1 MKQGLEELKHLK
13 RKKAEL
19 EQKLRTVK
27 GQIEETTIDLVE
39 KKLPKQ
45 KTKPKR
51 LTIGMRVRILTLA
64 ELSKKLG
71 KKCKYALRGFGGA
84 DYFWNHHYGGK
95 HALLKKRSSGG
106 GGFSILTIGNKWKN
120 ERILP
125 KETTGVIDGGGAWV
139 HEDVMEFINADFNV
153 NLDYMD
159 WYEEHEHDFCGDCG
173 VWRPDAE
180 GTICPNKDCPGNH
193 EEDYLDD

>member
-1 MKQGLEELKHLK
+1 MGLIHLK

-19 EQKLRTVK
+19 EQKLRTVE
-27 GQIEETTIDLVE
+27 GQIEKTTIDLVE

-45 KTKPKR
+45 KTKPKH

-71 KKCKYALRGFGGA
+71 KKCKSADHFFNRYNGGQ
-84 DYFWNHHYGGK
+84 
-95 HALLKKRSSGG
+95 HAFLKERSSGSG
-106 GGFSILTIGNKWKN
+106 DFSILIIGNKWKN

-125 KETTGVIDGGGAWV
+125 KETTGVIDGGSAWV
-139 HEDVMEFINADFNV
+139 DEEVMEFVNADFNV

-159 WYEEHEHDFCGDCG
+159 WYQEHEHDFCYDCG
-173 VWRPDAE
+173 VWREDKDP
-180 GTICPNKDCPGNH
+180 CPNKKCPGNH
-193 EEDYLDD
+193 LEDYDF

>member
-1 MKQGLEELKHLK
+1 MKQRLEELKHLK

-19 EQKLRTVK
+19 EQKLRTVE
-27 GQIEETTIDLVE
+27 GQIEETTIDLVG
-39 KKLPKQ
+39 KWKLSKQ

-71 KKCKYALRGFGGA
+71 KKCKSADHFFNRYNGGQ
-84 DYFWNHHYGGK
+84 
-95 HALLKKRSSGG
+95 HAFLQERSAGSSD
-106 GGFSILTIGNKWKN
+106 FSILTIGNKWKN
-120 ERILP
+120 EHILP

-139 HEDVMEFINADFNV
+139 KEDEMEFVNADFEV

-159 WYEEHEHDFCGDCG
+159 WYQEHENDFCGDCG
-173 VWRPDAE
+173 TWRPDAE

>member
-19 EQKLRTVK
+19 EQKLRTVE
-27 GQIEETTIDLVE
+27 GQIEETTIDLVG
-39 KKLPKQ
+39 KKLSKQ

-71 KKCKYALRGFGGA
+71 KKCDST
-84 DYFWNHHYGGK
+84 DYYWNHYDGGK
-95 HALLKKRSSGG
+95 HAFLKERSAGSND
-106 GGFSILTIGNKWKN
+106 FSILTIGKKWKN

-139 HEDVMEFINADFNV
+139 NEDVMEFVNADFNV

-159 WYEEHEHDFCGDCG
+159 WYQEHEHDFCGDCG